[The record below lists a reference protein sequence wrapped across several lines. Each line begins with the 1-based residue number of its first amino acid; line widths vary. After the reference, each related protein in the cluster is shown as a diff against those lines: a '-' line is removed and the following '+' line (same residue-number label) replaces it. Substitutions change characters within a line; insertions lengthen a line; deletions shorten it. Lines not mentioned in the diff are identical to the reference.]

1 MDNLLLF
8 IMEKLHITPQNY
20 AVSKAFRNELHKHK
34 SMVIWFTG
42 LSGSGKSTLAN
53 KIEIALFN
61 LNISTYILDG
71 DNTRN
76 GLNKDLTFTDTHRQ
90 ENIRRVAEV
99 SKILV
104 DAGIIVLAT
113 FISPFQKDREMAKE
127 LIGINNFID
136 IYVYCPLEVC
146 EERDVKGLY
155 KKARNGEITN
165 FTGISSPFEPPLNPS
180 IIVNTATHSLN
191 DCCQTIID
199 FLLPK
204 IKLHE

>member
-1 MDNLLLF
+1 
-8 IMEKLHITPQNY
+8 MEKLHITPQNY
-20 AVSKAFRNELHKHK
+20 AVSKALRNKLHQHN
-34 SMVIWFTG
+34 SLVIWFTG

-53 KIEIALFN
+53 LLEKELFK

-76 GLNKDLTFTDTHRQ
+76 GLNKDLSFTDIHRQ

-104 DAGIIVLAT
+104 DAGVVVLAT
-113 FISPFQKDREMAKE
+113 FISPFQKDRDMAKE
-127 LIGINNFID
+127 LIGNNHFIE
-136 IYVYCPLEVC
+136 IYVNCPLEVC

-191 DCCQTIID
+191 DCCQTIMEY
-199 FLLPK
+199 LLPK